1 MKPAANVMEEKINE
15 IKFANPCPEIFANV
29 TAMPEND
36 SENIK
41 KLLVKQIFSTVR
53 WRKCN

>member
-1 MKPAANVMEEKINE
+1 MSMEEKINE

-36 SENIK
+36 LRILKNY
-41 KLLVKQIFSTVR
+41 
-53 WRKCN
+53 